1 MKRVNLAELLV
12 ERELARDIE
21 EAKALIENKKIW
33 VAGFP
38 IANPSSL
45 VQPEAHIEVKGT
57 EKKWASRSGEKIWK
71 FIEEG
76 WIEPQGKI
84 CIDVGASTGG
94 FTDALL
100 RAGAK
105 KIYAVDVGY
114 GQLLYRLR
122 RDKHVEVLD
131 RYNFRYADPEDF
143 QPSPEVFSMDVSF
156 ISTLKLVESLNEV
169 MCSSAEGLV
178 LIKPQFE
185 APPEILEEG
194 IVTDSALRKKTVD
207 RVVSGWQKK
216 GWQCEKLSPA
226 PLKGT
231 TGNVEFIAKMSRR
244 E

>member
-1 MKRVNLAELLV
+1 LKLVSLAELLV
-12 ERELARDIE
+12 EKQLAGDIE
-21 EAKALIENKKIW
+21 EAKDLVENKKIW

-38 IANPSSL
+38 VDNPSSL
-45 VQPEAHIEVKGT
+45 VQPEAHIEIKGI
-57 EKKWASRSGEKIWK
+57 EKKWASRSGNKIWK

-76 WIEPQGKI
+76 WIDPEGKI

-122 RDKHVEVLD
+122 RDKRVEVLD

-143 QPSPEVFSMDVSF
+143 QPPPEIFSMDVSF
-156 ISTLKLVESLNEV
+156 ISTLKLVEPLNEV
-169 MCSSAEGLV
+169 MSSSAEGLV

-185 APPEILEEG
+185 AAAEILEDG
-194 IVTDSALRKKTVD
+194 IVTDPTLRKHTVD

-231 TGNVEFIAKMSRR
+231 TGNLEFIAKMSRQD
-244 E
+244 